1 MLYNKGF
8 IYMTYVCPFT
18 ISLLQ
23 FATKQPIIKQT
34 YNFRL
39 PLPSLC
45 NHFTDDW
52 RGFCNPHILT
62 TIIIMICIQPRA
74 QHIPWLLLFMLSTLR
89 RCFYYWQVLT
99 YIVHNIDDKY
109 NGDWSVHI
117 DSGGYAFLFR
127 YNMWVEENLFSFLV
141 NAG

>member
-1 MLYNKGF
+1 MLYNKGYIF
-8 IYMTYVCPFT
+8 MTYVCPFT

-23 FATKQPIIKQT
+23 FATKQAIINKRTITDYTTFSLQLFHGWLKRLLQSSYSHNNNNNDLHTATSTT
-34 YNFRL
+34 Y
-39 PLPSLC
+39 
-45 NHFTDDW
+45 TMA
-52 RGFCNPHILT
+52 
-62 TIIIMICIQPRA
+62 TI
-74 QHIPWLLLFMLSTLR
+74 LFMLSTLR
-89 RCFYYWQVLT
+89 LCFYYWQVLT

-127 YNMWVEENLFSFLV
+127 YNMWAEENLFSFLV